1 MTLALEVVGA
11 LGWLLLLAGCVL
23 LHIRVRRISSISFL
37 LSLVSVAAWTYWG
50 QSVLWEIFPV
60 PPGTGTAK
68 DLKSLG
74 QVEPIVAAIEAA
86 LMLWV
91 GGSFFFSVKAIR
103 PVARSAA

>member
-1 MTLALEVVGA
+1 MTLALQVVGVLA
-11 LGWLLLLAGCVL
+11 WLLLLAGCVL
-23 LHIRVRRISSISFL
+23 LHIRLRRISSLSFV
-37 LSLVSVAAWTYWG
+37 LSLVAVAAWTHWG
-50 QSVLWEIFPV
+50 QSVLWQIFPV

-68 DLKSLG
+68 DLDLLG
-74 QVEPIVAAIEAA
+74 HLEPAVAAIEAA